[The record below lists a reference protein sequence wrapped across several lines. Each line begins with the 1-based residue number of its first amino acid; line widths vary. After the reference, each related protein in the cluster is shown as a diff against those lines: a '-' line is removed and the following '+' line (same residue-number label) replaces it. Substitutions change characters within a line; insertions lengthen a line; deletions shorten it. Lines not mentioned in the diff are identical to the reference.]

1 MLKNVDFFI
10 FNITNKGFIN
20 ISNVLNLKYYCNKTL
35 FPKKITFK
43 KKIYLDCVD
52 LYEGQNLE
60 KWINNTLGNKF
71 TFIFNSSNPDYLIYN
86 VFGSKN
92 LDIKYNNC
100 IKIAYFTE
108 NTIPDLYKV
117 DYAVGFFHIN
127 YLDRF
132 YKNTAFYDKSIF
144 YSIRKK
150 YLLNKP
156 KNKFCGAVISNKKA
170 LFRNKFI
177 IELSKY
183 KKVDMGGKYNNNINE
198 IVKNKIE
205 FLSSYKFSISME
217 NSEAAGYTSEKIYQS
232 FISGTIPIYFGN
244 YMIDEY
250 FNPNSFILIR
260 SEKDLYNKIEFI
272 KKLDNDDK
280 LYKSTLNLN
289 IFTNNINNN
298 KIKFEI
304 CEEKKTIFF

>member
-1 MLKNVDFFI
+1 M
-10 FNITNKGFIN
+10 
-20 ISNVLNLKYYCNKTL
+20 
-35 FPKKITFK
+35 
-43 KKIYLDCVD
+43 DCVD
-52 LYEGQNLE
+52 LYKGQNLE

-71 TFIFNSSNPDYLIYN
+71 TFIFNSNNPDYLIYN

-108 NTIPDLYKV
+108 NIFPDLYKV

-132 YKNTAFYDKSIF
+132 YKKTEFFDKSIF

-156 KNKFCGAVISNKKA
+156 KKKFCAAVISNKKA

-177 IELSKY
+177 TELSKY

-250 FNPNSFILIR
+250 FNPNSFILIK

-280 LYKSTLNLN
+280 LYKKTLNLN

-304 CEEKKTIFF
+304 CEEKKNFFFNIFNQDKPKAYRRN